1 MSVSLMNAG
10 GSGNDLNIFGG
21 IATFTA
27 NSTGVSY
34 SVPLPCKL
42 ENYIVILTKQGFSG
56 WDLCEVENDSKGNTS
71 FTIRCVTKDGTTRQV
86 KIAWLVMEI

>member
-1 MSVSLMNAG
+1 MSVSLMSG
-10 GSGNDLNIFGG
+10 GESGNLNIFGG

-42 ENYIVILTKQGFSG
+42 ENYIVKFTRQGFSG
-56 WDLCEVENDSKGNTS
+56 WDLCEIENDSKGDTS
-71 FTIRCVTKDGTTRQV
+71 FTIRCVTKDGSTRQV

>member
-1 MSVSLMNAG
+1 MSVSLMNGGGG
-10 GSGNDLNIFGG
+10 GSLNIFGG

-27 NSTGVSY
+27 NSAGVSY
-34 SVPLPCKL
+34 EVQLPCKL

-56 WDLCEVENDSKGNTS
+56 WDLCETENDSKSDTA
-71 FTIRCVTKDGTTRQV
+71 FTIRAFMRDGSTRQV